1 METSIKN
8 ILIEISKEY
17 NLDYSVIQPIITRL
31 NKEFYFKLKDIK
43 NLSKETWKSFN
54 LPLNLFYLLNEKYQ
68 KYQNNNNN
76 NIQFN
81 PQKQISNNN
90 FNKIQNNL
98 NNNNLYNKYN
108 NYNNY
113 NNNYNNYNNNYK
125 YNNNSNNYSK
135 SLIQNNNNTFNYQK
149 SSQSNVINRE
159 NIQKYLQS
167 IFMQINNFNISKDVF
182 HLLFKIINNIIK
194 NPNNEKYKK
203 INIQKLFYL
212 YNYSS
217 LKQFLFFIGFKQLDN
232 NYLYLIGS
240 PSNLNIVNPELN
252 LFIKNN
258 KLAQIDFNPYK
269 SSFTSLSNNEN
280 QIKKIS
286 SFETNF
292 EDLIIEEKRRR
303 RDIVL
308 NTKVYRNPKFYT
320 LTQKYGMN
328 RLLQTMSEKDDDL
341 IYKSIDESLIYKNSM
356 ELIKKN
362 ANNRFI
368 LRSRTE
374 YEKLINKPIYVKS
387 EIRLK
392 FPDQNILEGSFAL
405 YETIGDIYN
414 FIREYLYNK
423 YEQFTIS
430 TTPPPKKYIN
440 LNEKIAF
447 YKLFPQ
453 VLMYVNFERYSGL
466 NRDKVNKIRVFM
478 E

>member
-113 NNNYNNYNNNYK
+113 NNNYK

-135 SLIQNNNNTFNYQK
+135 SLIQNNNNSFNYQK

-217 LKQFLFFIGFKQLDN
+217 LKQFLFFIGFKQIDN

-362 ANNRFI
+362 ANNRFT

-374 YEKLINKPIYVKS
+374 FENLMNKPIYVKS

>member
-113 NNNYNNYNNNYK
+113 NNNYNNYNNN
-125 YNNNSNNYSK
+125 SNNYLK

-240 PSNLNIVNPELN
+240 SSNLNIVNPELN

-341 IYKSIDESLIYKNSM
+341 IYKSVDESLIYKNSM

>member
-68 KYQNNNNN
+68 KYQNNNN
-76 NIQFN
+76 IQFN

-135 SLIQNNNNTFNYQK
+135 SLIQNNINTFNYQK

>member
-17 NLDYSVIQPIITRL
+17 NLDFSIIQPIITRL

-43 NLSKETWKSFN
+43 NLSKETWISFN

-68 KYQNNNNN
+68 KYQNNNNF
-76 NIQFN
+76 QFN
-81 PQKQISNNN
+81 QQKQNNNNN
-90 FNKIQNNL
+90 FNKIQNNI
-98 NNNNLYNKYN
+98 NNFYNKYN
-108 NYNNY
+108 NFQ
-113 NNNYNNYNNNYK
+113 NNNK
-125 YNNNSNNYSK
+125 SNNYSK
-135 SLIQNNNNTFNYQK
+135 SLIQNNNYNKFNYQK
-149 SSQSNVINRE
+149 SSLTSNELNKE
-159 NIQKYLQS
+159 NIQKYLQN
-167 IFMQINNFNISKDVF
+167 IFIQINNYSISKEVF
-182 HLLFKIINNIIK
+182 HYLYKIINNIIK

-217 LKQFLFFIGFKQLDN
+217 LKQFLFFIGFKQID

-240 PSNLNIVNPELN
+240 SSNLNIVNPELN

-258 KLAQIDFNPYK
+258 KLAQTNFNPYQ
-269 SSFTSLSNNEN
+269 SSFTSLSNNEFKM
-280 QIKKIS
+280 KKIS

-292 EDLIIEEKRRR
+292 EDLIKEEKRRR

-320 LTQKYGMN
+320 LTQKFGMN
-328 RLLQTMSEKDDDL
+328 QILQTMSEKDDDL

-362 ANNRFI
+362 ANNRFT

-374 YEKLINKPIYVKS
+374 FENLMNKPIYVKS

-430 TTPPPKKYIN
+430 TTPPPKKYLN

-453 VLMYVNFERYSGL
+453 VLMYVNFEKYSGL